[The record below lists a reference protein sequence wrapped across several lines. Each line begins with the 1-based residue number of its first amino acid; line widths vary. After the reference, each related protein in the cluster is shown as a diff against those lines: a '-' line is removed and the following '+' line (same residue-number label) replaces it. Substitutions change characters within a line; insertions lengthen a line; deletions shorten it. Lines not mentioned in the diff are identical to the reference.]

1 MLITDLRLNDP
12 LHCPLCGEKCEG
24 HRGLARHLASR
35 HGFLQAAA
43 FTLSNLLF
51 LDVQQAI
58 RAANGERVDEIAT
71 HFDITASQAASRD
84 VARADVAAAKL
95 HRGTRQP

>member
-1 MLITDLRLNDP
+1 MLPSDLRLNDP

-35 HGFLQAAA
+35 HGFFQAAA

-58 RAANGERVDEIAT
+58 RAANGERVDEIAAR
-71 HFDITASQAASRD
+71 FDITASQAAGRD
-84 VARADVAAAKL
+84 VPQRTARESK
-95 HRGTRQP
+95 